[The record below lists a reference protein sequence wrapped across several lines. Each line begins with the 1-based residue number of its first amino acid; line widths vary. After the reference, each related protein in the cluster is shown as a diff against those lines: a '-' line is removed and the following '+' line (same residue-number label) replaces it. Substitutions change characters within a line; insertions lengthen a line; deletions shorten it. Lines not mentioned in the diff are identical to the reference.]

1 MPPKLTDNEVHER
14 IYKALIA
21 VGTDDAETV
30 RGETALEAAR
40 RALTI
45 LMFGLVKSMDD
56 ATDTVEGVIPPPD
69 S

>member
-1 MPPKLTDNEVHER
+1 MQPKLTDNDVHER
-14 IYKALIA
+14 IYRALIA
-21 VGTDDAETV
+21 VGTDDAQTV

-45 LMFGLVKSMDD
+45 LMFGLVKSMDEGTD
-56 ATDTVEGVIPPPD
+56 AVEGVIPPD

>member
-40 RALTI
+40 RALTN
-45 LMFGLVKSMDD
+45 LMFGLVKSMDEG
-56 ATDTVEGVIPPPD
+56 ADTVEGVIPPD

>member
-1 MPPKLTDNEVHER
+1 MPKLTDNDVHER

-30 RGETALEAAR
+30 RGNTALEAAR

-45 LMFGLVKSMDD
+45 LMFGLVKSMDEGTD
-56 ATDTVEGVIPPPD
+56 AVEGVIPPPD